1 MADSS
6 ASAQEGRPAEVV
18 SPILRYENSETLQ
31 EVIRTVRRIGASVGT
46 SGGIHVGV
54 ARFDVKALGNLIKIV
69 KPQERL
75 IEHAP
80 GIGDAR
86 RARWCRGVVPDVL
99 ARG

>member
-6 ASAQEGRPAEVV
+6 SSAREGRPAEVV

-69 KPQERL
+69 NKQGGSSSTP
-75 IEHAP
+75 P